1 MNPCTQ
7 LSDRMPDVALGRAR
21 WTPEDERHLAGCDD
35 CRAEWTLVS
44 TASRLGARLPA
55 IDPERVAAGAME
67 RIRRERVHAGARTR
81 RIAVLGGLAAA
92 AAVALA
98 VWGNRG
104 DRATA
109 PGGWSLPSHAPI
121 AASPSESVP
130 DSPVQSPRRSPSVAQ
145 VPATAATVDLPMP
158 ELDSLPAEALDSIL
172 RTLDEPLAQVGADDM
187 QPDESGD
194 RELER
199 ALAGTEG

>member
-7 LSDRMPDVALGRAR
+7 LSERMPDVALGRAR

-35 CRAEWTLVS
+35 CRAEWSLVS

-55 IDPERVAAGAME
+55 IDPERVAEGAME

-98 VWGNRG
+98 VWADRG
-104 DRATA
+104 GRATA
-109 PGGWSLPSHAPI
+109 PGGSSLPSPPPI

-130 DSPVQSPRRSPSVAQ
+130 RSPVQSPRTPSVAQ

-172 RTLDEPLAQVGADDM
+172 RTLDEPLAQLGADDM

-199 ALAGTEG
+199 ALAETEG